1 MKYRAKFYTGLEV
14 EKNSQRTLT
23 FAWAAFIDGKFVRHG
38 FSKSYKT
45 ALGSVRSFR
54 EKYRKAHENS
64 DYVFSME
71 IVPAIIA

>member
-14 EKNSQRTLT
+14 AKNSQRVLT
-23 FAWAAFIDGKFVRHG
+23 FAWAAFIDGKIVKHG

-45 ALGSVRSFR
+45 ALGSVQAFR
-54 EKYRKAHENS
+54 EKYRKRNESSA
-64 DYVFSME
+64 YVFSME